1 VRLPALAAA
10 ALTTVS
16 SQLQVHDTRAV
27 AVTLTPR
34 ILRRPTCVDMA
45 VLPSR
50 FCTRLAA
57 VAAVAAAAAAAASAE
72 SDVSPG
78 SVTWTDLL
86 AEPCNMTAWRLLCKP
101 APTNTS
107 ACMQCCGLHGAELWK
122 LNCIGSDCWPDYCA
136 GKPASGCHSPSPP
149 PSPSPPAYYKLK
161 PESFAGVLG
170 SDYNWAVSSIPLF
183 ESANR
188 TLDNVYYFRWRTYK
202 SHIHST
208 GIDAF
213 PWVVTEFSPNVSWGG
228 AFNTINGDAGAHL
241 SEAGWLRG
249 SDGRAVLDSISRWW
263 AEAGLHPGWMPAPG
277 TRKTYIK
284 YYYWYAV
291 ALKRN
296 FDKTGNKTLLEKVL
310 PAYKTQFMQF
320 TTGAAPGDQQ
330 MVLPIDQQGSECLYN
345 VPGNDAQEA
354 AISGPGCRPLVQS
367 TMYGEAAALAEMF
380 AAIGNQSS
388 AAEMAAEADKWQRR
402 VLQQW
407 NAELSSF
414 DTIHP
419 AVAPMPPGW
428 NAVPVPAKRLCNA
441 TLLFQ
446 GFELRGGCTKRCIA
460 NADCRFMTFNDANDW
475 CTLTQYCNS
484 TLPLNG
490 LGFPSIW
497 EKPASD
503 SVGGS
508 DDAGVT
514 PQFEP
519 FKTAVFCCDQSPCV
533 KGESTFLFQG
543 AASRAECEAKCLAN
557 ARCRFI
563 TSTGLSPTDWC
574 MNAEYCN
581 TTNPFGG
588 KKGDRAAVTLQLKPG
603 AQGPGWSF
611 AGVRELASLTS
622 PWLFSAVPRVNASA
636 YAHSWDTAFDP
647 EGLGGPNGLRTA
659 EKRHPDYFCDAG
671 CCSWAGPVW
680 PYETAKGISAAINV
694 LNRYPE
700 VTTLDGAKFWSML
713 GDYTTMH
720 TSKWKVMSSS
730 STFYSNLS
738 SSPVAKYLMD
748 GLGELWVAENGCGDE
763 RWTRQT
769 NLGGPAWT
777 DTPTNGYRCESGSQ
791 KS

>member
-1 VRLPALAAA
+1 MGGG
-10 ALTTVS
+10 T
-16 SQLQVHDTRAV
+16 
-27 AVTLTPR
+27 
-34 ILRRPTCVDMA
+34 
-45 VLPSR
+45 
-50 FCTRLAA
+50 
-57 VAAVAAAAAAAASAE
+57 
-72 SDVSPG
+72 
-78 SVTWTDLL
+78 
-86 AEPCNMTAWRLLCKP
+86 
-101 APTNTS
+101 
-107 ACMQCCGLHGAELWK
+107 
-122 LNCIGSDCWPDYCA
+122 
-136 GKPASGCHSPSPP
+136 GCHSPSPP

-202 SHIHST
+202 SHIHAT

-277 TRKTYIK
+277 TRKPYIK

-296 FDKTGNKTLLEKVL
+296 YDKTGNKTLLEKVL

-503 SVGGS
+503 SVGG
-508 DDAGVT
+508 
-514 PQFEP
+514 
-519 FKTAVFCCDQSPCV
+519 
-533 KGESTFLFQG
+533 
-543 AASRAECEAKCLAN
+543 
-557 ARCRFI
+557 
-563 TSTGLSPTDWC
+563 
-574 MNAEYCN
+574 
-581 TTNPFGG
+581 

-622 PWLFSAVPRVNASA
+622 PWLFSAVPHVNASA